1 MNIKT
6 LGLLALA
13 GAPFFLLSTWLQP
26 YFSFLHERQF
36 YGAWSIIYI
45 TAWMCSI
52 RGLQLL
58 KATGTNRWGKAILWV
73 QLTALLLANLSNL
86 HQLLLPGADTALFFV
101 LDAFWPISNGLMLI
115 TGITVAAAGRLRG
128 FSRYVPLLVGLW
140 LPVLVVCINLFGRT
154 GTTGLVTGIYSAIA
168 WSLLAITIIRNAH
181 MAPNK
186 QKATPMATLT
196 TPHLPFS

>member
-26 YFSFLHERQF
+26 LFSFLQEGQF
-36 YGAWSIIYI
+36 YGAWGIIYL

-58 KATGTNRWGKAILWV
+58 HATGTNRWGKAILWV
-73 QLTALLLANLSNL
+73 QLTALLLATLSNL
-86 HQLLLPGADTALFFV
+86 YQLLRPGADTTLFFA
-101 LDAFWPISNGLMLI
+101 LDAFWPISNALMLI

-128 FSRYVPLLVGLW
+128 ISRFVPLMAGLW
-140 LPVLVVCINLFGRT
+140 LPVLVVCLNLFGRT
-154 GTTGLVTGIYSAIA
+154 GTTGYVTGIYSAIA
-168 WSLLAITIIRNAH
+168 WSLLAITIIRHAH
-181 MAPNK
+181 LAAGQQQAAPY
-186 QKATPMATLT
+186 AP
-196 TPHLPFS
+196 